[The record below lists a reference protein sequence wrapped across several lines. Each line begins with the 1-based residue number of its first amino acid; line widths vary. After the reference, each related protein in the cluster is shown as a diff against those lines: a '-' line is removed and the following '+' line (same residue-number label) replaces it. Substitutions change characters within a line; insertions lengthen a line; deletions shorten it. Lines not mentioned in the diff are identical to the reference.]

1 MANICPFTKTCYQN
15 LPDEQNL

>member
-15 LPDEQNL
+15 LSDEQNL